1 LSTDAQILFKNLLK
15 SLRPLFKANGFRSK
29 GQNFF
34 LESDE
39 CWVIINFQKSRWN
52 NAGEVTFYVNVAACS
67 KRWLGIE
74 AKPAEKMPPYY
85 ACDWRWRVEHF
96 AVDQSIKSWT
106 LRDETSLEE
115 TVAYLTTL
123 FREAVFPAARTMVTE
138 KQLLEHSG
146 GFEYAQLK
154 TRTVILAAT
163 NQTEALREAV
173 ALLLEKYGAGVV
185 AQGVQDHIKLLRS
198 KYPVAMRAIEM

>member
-1 LSTDAQILFKNLLK
+1 
-15 SLRPLFKANGFRSK
+15 
-29 GQNFF
+29 
-34 LESDE
+34 
-39 CWVIINFQKSRWN
+39 
-52 NAGEVTFYVNVAACS
+52 
-67 KRWLGIE
+67 
-74 AKPAEKMPPYY
+74 
-85 ACDWRWRVEHF
+85 
-96 AVDQSIKSWT
+96 
-106 LRDETSLEE
+106 
-115 TVAYLTTL
+115 
-123 FREAVFPAARTMVTE
+123 MVTE